1 MDWIPPLERGPGF
14 KPKLRRIKRLTH
26 AIHNMQTSVETHLLE
41 SGYSKEA
48 AKAEV
53 ERLKKRDNLSELEIG
68 FLTWAMTSVG
78 IEYDPYSKEGVERVP
93 KEYLRI
99 KGMYEEMVKD
109 LNDLLK
115 TLTPEERKIVNAIN
129 RKRLLNQERY
139 NRRRNRKKKKETT
152 L

>member
-26 AIHNMQTSVETHLLE
+26 AILDLQTSVETHLLE

-68 FLTWAMTSVG
+68 FLTWAMASVG
-78 IEYDPYSKEGVERVP
+78 IQYDPYSKEGVERVP

-99 KGMYEEMVKD
+99 KRIYEEMVNE
-109 LNDLLK
+109 LSYLLK
-115 TLTPEERKIVNAIN
+115 TLTPEERKIANAMN
-129 RKRLLNQERY
+129 RKRLLNQEKY
-139 NRRRNRKKKKETT
+139 NRNRKKKKETT